1 MKIAVCDDDPI
12 AVEVFDRCTAA
23 IIEYAFTYEFYQNP
37 NELLA
42 AYGSQEQEPDMYIL
56 DVEMP
61 GMDGLAVAREI

>member
-42 AYGSQEQEPDMYIL
+42 AYGSQEQEPTCTF
-56 DVEMP
+56 
-61 GMDGLAVAREI
+61 